1 MYLWYIASSKRD
13 IWYLYKGRV
22 SYNSQHLKRF
32 QWEPVSTHWA
42 ISKPDWWHW
51 AKSMPPQK
59 TNISKGCS
67 NLNCLTSS
75 KKPCA
80 ICGQKPLVKVS
91 VPAKAVLESDR
102 DHTLFPTGISKIGL
116 LGSALGWGSG
126 CWFNRVWLFQYS
138 ACSANLYQVK
148 IYDYVSYGRK
158 LLIRPRMSKR
168 CFCDGIQTGIAEL
181 QGSIQL

>member
-1 MYLWYIASSKRD
+1 MHSWYIASSKRY
-13 IWYLYKGRV
+13 IWYLYKGKV

-42 ISKPDWWHW
+42 ISKPDWWDW

-59 TNISKGCS
+59 TNINKGCS
-67 NLNCLTSS
+67 NTELSYIVKETLCYVWPQTTCESVCTCQG
-75 KKPCA
+75 CA
-80 ICGQKPLVKVS
+80 GKRSWPYFISNRNIKDRIAWKWFGLGIW
-91 VPAKAVLESDR
+91 VLIQQS
-102 DHTLFPTGISKIGL
+102 LAFSILS
-116 LGSALGWGSG
+116 
-126 CWFNRVWLFQYS
+126 
-138 ACSANLYQVK
+138 SANLYQVK